1 MSNGVKDAAS
11 KMGAGA
17 DAVADA
23 GSGAVAGVVT
33 DAGAGA
39 DADADEQCYVLVHG
53 HTEGLALYQKMRA
66 AGVDARIA
74 PAPREAK
81 SACGMAL
88 LVPCDQVFA
97 ALAAADASGVGYDRV
112 MRVRRRFDAHR
123 DRFC

>member
-11 KMGAGA
+11 EMGAGT

-23 GSGAVAGVVT
+23 GSGAVA
-33 DAGAGA
+33 DAG
-39 DADADEQCYVLVHG
+39 ADEQCYVLVHG

-66 AGVDARIA
+66 AGVGARIA

>member
-11 KMGAGA
+11 EMGAGA
-17 DAVADA
+17 GAVA
-23 GSGAVAGVVT
+23 GSGAVA
-33 DAGAGA
+33 DAG
-39 DADADEQCYVLVHG
+39 ADADEQCYVLVHG
-53 HTEGLALYQKMRA
+53 HTEGLALHQKMRA
-66 AGVDARIA
+66 AGVGARIA

>member
-11 KMGAGA
+11 EMGAGA
-17 DAVADA
+17 GAVA
-23 GSGAVAGVVT
+23 GSGAVA
-33 DAGAGA
+33 DAG
-39 DADADEQCYVLVHG
+39 ADEQCYVLVHG

-66 AGVDARIA
+66 AGVGARIA

-81 SACGMAL
+81 SAL

>member
-11 KMGAGA
+11 EMGAGA
-17 DAVADA
+17 GAVA
-23 GSGAVAGVVT
+23 GSGAVA

-39 DADADEQCYVLVHG
+39 GADAGADADEQCYVLVHG

-66 AGVDARIA
+66 AGVGARIA

>member
-11 KMGAGA
+11 EMGAGA

-33 DAGAGA
+33 DAGA

-66 AGVDARIA
+66 AGVGARIA

-97 ALAAADASGVGYDRV
+97 TLAAADASGVGYDRV

>member
-39 DADADEQCYVLVHG
+39 DEQCYVLVHG

-66 AGVDARIA
+66 AGVGARIA

>member
-11 KMGAGA
+11 EMGAGA
-17 DAVADA
+17 GAVADA
-23 GSGAVAGVVT
+23 G
-33 DAGAGA
+33 
-39 DADADEQCYVLVHG
+39 ADEQCYVLVHG

-66 AGVDARIA
+66 AGVGARIA

>member
-11 KMGAGA
+11 EMGAGT

-33 DAGAGA
+33 DAGA
-39 DADADEQCYVLVHG
+39 DADEQCYVLVHG
-53 HTEGLALYQKMRA
+53 HTEGLALHQKMRA
-66 AGVDARIA
+66 AGVGARIA

-112 MRVRRRFDAHR
+112 MRVRRRFAAHR